1 MLSGQLTHQ
10 IGDAIVRRVGMFLA
24 GFTFAAAGYAHAQVP
39 TQSPGRLEVT
49 IIPGGAMFFTSSN
62 NSPSFGNYL
71 VGGAAVY
78 NFNRIIGVEG
88 EIGGSIG
95 ISDQSL
101 QNTSLVTCPPTL
113 PLVGAFRCNP
123 SGTAPSMLS
132 YSANLIVNAASG
144 RSIVPYATGGFGGL
158 TVFSRESLGITS
170 TDAFLTLNFGGGVK
184 WYAPNGRWGARGE
197 YRLIATG
204 SNDSASEFFGRDNRY
219 ANRVYGAVTINALR

>member
-1 MLSGQLTHQ
+1 M
-10 IGDAIVRRVGMFLA
+10 VRRVGMFLA
-24 GFTFAAAGYAHAQVP
+24 GFTFAAAGYAHAQDP
-39 TQSPGRLEVT
+39 TQGPGTLEVT

-62 NSPSFGNYL
+62 NSPRFGNYL
-71 VGGAAVY
+71 VGGAATY

-88 EIGGSIG
+88 EVGGSIG

-101 QNTSLVTCPPTL
+101 RNTGLVTCPPTL

-123 SGTAPSMLS
+123 SGTAPGMLS
-132 YSANLIVNAASG
+132 YSGNLIVNVASG
-144 RSIVPYATGGFGGL
+144 RSVVPYATGGIGGL

-170 TDAFLTLNFGGGVK
+170 TVTFLTLNVGGGVK
-184 WYAPNGRWGARGE
+184 WYAPSGRWGLRAE

-219 ANRVYGAVTINALR
+219 ANRVYGAVIINPLR